1 MEQNDPVSEVSRRLC
16 AARRSLGPDVVN
28 AAAHACRV
36 AIGKTVLRHAE
47 GRVRHRT
54 GSSINGLS
62 DHLPGG

>member
-1 MEQNDPVSEVSRRLC
+1 MERNDLVADVSRRLQ
-16 AARRSLGPDVVN
+16 AASSSLGPKVGE
-28 AAAHACRV
+28 AAVHACRV

-54 GSSINGLS
+54 GSSINGVS